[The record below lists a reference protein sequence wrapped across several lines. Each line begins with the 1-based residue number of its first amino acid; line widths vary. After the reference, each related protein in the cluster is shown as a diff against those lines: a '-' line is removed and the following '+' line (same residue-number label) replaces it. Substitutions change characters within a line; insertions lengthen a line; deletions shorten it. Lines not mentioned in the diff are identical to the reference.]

1 MGWRMRPLAPAADQG
16 WVKELWAAALPP
28 TWPPL
33 PAGIAML
40 GDGLVAEAGADPVGL
55 AAVDMAGSI
64 PLILVH
70 PAHHRRG
77 IGTALVTRASQLLGQ
92 AGTRT
97 CHISWTTRESF
108 YRGPATGRG
117 GGTRC
122 SHPPGGGS

>member
-70 PAHHRRG
+70 PAHQRRDRAR
-77 IGTALVTRASQLLGQ
+77 TLVAAGQ
-92 AGTRT
+92 AA
-97 CHISWTTRESF
+97 
-108 YRGPATGRG
+108 RGRAAE
-117 GGTRC
+117 
-122 SHPPGGGS
+122 